1 VRLQGKTAILTGAA
15 SGQGR
20 ATAILAAQE
29 GANVV
34 CVDITDPQ
42 PTVDEITAAGGV
54 ALCRKHDVRDATAW
68 VETVELAR
76 EEFGGV
82 YLLGNIAGVVSK
94 ADSAHELT
102 EEEWQRVID
111 INLKGVW
118 LGTRAVL
125 PTMIDR
131 HEGRIV
137 NVASLA
143 ATVGLTGL
151 AAYSASKAGVVGL
164 TRQTAVEYGP
174 SGIRV
179 NAITPGVIDTPMNYD
194 NPPEMTAAFLAN
206 TPCGR
211 AGEAEEIAGAI
222 IFLASKEADFITGQV
237 LGVDGG
243 WSVRG

>member
-1 VRLQGKTAILTGAA
+1 MRLQGKTAILTGAA

-29 GANVV
+29 GANVI
-34 CVDITDPQ
+34 CVDVSDPQ
-42 PTVDEITAAGGV
+42 VTVDEITAGGGV
-54 ALCRKHDVRDATAW
+54 ARARRHDVRDATAW
-68 VETVELAR
+68 AETVDMAR
-76 EEFGGV
+76 GEFGGV
-82 YLLGNIAGVVSK
+82 YLLGSIAGVVPK
-94 ADSAHELT
+94 TDSAHEQT
-102 EEEWQRVID
+102 EDEWQRVID

-118 LGTRAVL
+118 LGSRAVL
-125 PTMIDR
+125 PTMIEQ

-143 ATVGLTGL
+143 ATVGLAGL
-151 AAYSASKAGVVGL
+151 AAYSSSKAGVVGL

-174 SGIRV
+174 AGIRV
-179 NAITPGVIDTPMNYD
+179 NAIAPGVIDTPMNYG

-211 AGEAEEIAGAI
+211 AGQAEEVAATIV
-222 IFLASKEADFITGQV
+222 FLASKEADFITGQV

-243 WSVRG
+243 WGVQG